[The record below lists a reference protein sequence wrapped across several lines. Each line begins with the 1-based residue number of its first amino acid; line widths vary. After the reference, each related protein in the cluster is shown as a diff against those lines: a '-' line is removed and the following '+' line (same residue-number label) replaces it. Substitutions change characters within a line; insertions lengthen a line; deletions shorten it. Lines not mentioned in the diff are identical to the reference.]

1 MMRVLDDGLGPHV
14 PVHAHLEFP
23 KCKFPNQGQPC
34 FWTLAVSRCF
44 SALNLTTQRPKL
56 QGFKPA
62 VRRDSMLH
70 VVRVRKHVV
79 HRHGRW
85 VRVIYVAL
93 YSMYDVHTAKNKNA
107 GPVDLSCQL
116 GAAGRSRARRRR
128 ASPDTRRPS
137 SLQRDRYTFSIPT
150 RCSGTWQQ
158 VPHAVL
164 RSTCFRTGPAACRH
178 CTCVRTGAIAV
189 A

>member
-1 MMRVLDDGLGPHV
+1 MSDR
-14 PVHAHLEFP
+14 HLEFP

-85 VRVIYVAL
+85 VRVIYVVCCSVL
-93 YSMYDVHTAKNKNA
+93 HVRRTHREEPK
-107 GPVDLSCQL
+107 
-116 GAAGRSRARRRR
+116 RRARRPLVSAGCSR
-128 ASPDTRRPS
+128 ALSRPS
-137 SLQRDRYTFSIPT
+137 SSGLAGHPSPIIVAT
-150 RCSGTWQQ
+150 RSLH
-158 VPHAVL
+158 VLHPHSTQWHMAASAA
-164 RSTCFRTGPAACRH
+164 RSTA
-178 CTCVRTGAIAV
+178 
-189 A
+189 

>member
-1 MMRVLDDGLGPHV
+1 MDFGCEPVL
-14 PVHAHLEFP
+14 
-23 KCKFPNQGQPC
+23 
-34 FWTLAVSRCF
+34 

-93 YSMYDVHTAKNKNA
+93 YCMYDVHTAKNQNA

-150 RCSGTWQQ
+150 RCSVAHGSKCRTQYCVARVFARAPQ
-158 VPHAVL
+158 PVVIVL
-164 RSTCFRTGPAACRH
+164 ACGRAPSPSPSGGSK
-178 CTCVRTGAIAV
+178 T
-189 A
+189 